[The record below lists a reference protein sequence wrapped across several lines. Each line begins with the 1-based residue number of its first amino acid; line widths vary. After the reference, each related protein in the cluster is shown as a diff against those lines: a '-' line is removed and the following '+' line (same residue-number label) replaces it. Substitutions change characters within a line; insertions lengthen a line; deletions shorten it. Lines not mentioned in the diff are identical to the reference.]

1 MSSDQESDRLWIQTA
16 LEEYKSLRTES
27 LESMKGQQ
35 TTLRFGT
42 ATIAILISAGFNI
55 WEQNSILPEIIFW
68 VFNPILCYLIHIIWI
83 GEVARMMRAGL
94 YISKIEKKINSF
106 IDNSES
112 PLGWENWLRTEDKKH
127 TPQLKWNYRAIIFLF
142 LFIAMS
148 SVIIG
153 YYKHYSSFDFLKL
166 NWPLYIFVAQ
176 IALGYIVTAYVYAQ
190 GKKFEK
196 QKPA

>member
-1 MSSDQESDRLWIQTA
+1 MNNDQDNARLWIQTA

-42 ATIAILISAGFNI
+42 ATITILISAGFNI
-55 WEQNSILPEIIFW
+55 WDQNSILPEIIFW
-68 VFNPILCYLIHIIWI
+68 VFNPVLCYLVLIIWI
-83 GEVARMMRAGL
+83 GGVARMMRAGL
-94 YISKIEKKINSF
+94 YISNIEKKINTF
-106 IDNSES
+106 INSSQS
-112 PLGWENWLRTEDKKH
+112 PLGWENWLRTEEKKH

-142 LFIAMS
+142 LFIAMG
-148 SVIIG
+148 SVVIG
-153 YYKHYSSFDFLKL
+153 YYKHYSSFDFLRF
-166 NWPLYIFVAQ
+166 NRPPYIFIAQ
-176 IALGYIVTAYVYAQ
+176 IVIAYIVTAYVYTQ